1 MPNDITVSIPLTDLV
16 QLYNAVDMLVDEI
29 QNADATAW
37 RKAQV
42 VHPDVVDIATSR
54 RDKFKVLIRNGLDLH
69 LGGA

>member
-1 MPNDITVSIPLTDLV
+1 MPNDITVSIPLADLV
-16 QLYNAVDMLVDEI
+16 QLYNAIDMLVDEI

-42 VHPDVVDIATSR
+42 VDPDVVDIATAR
-54 RDKFKVLIRNGLDLH
+54 RDKFKVLIRNGLNLD